1 MRNAMLMVLVAVA
14 VAAGA
19 APAGAQVLGGPALPA
34 GSTRELSFSI
44 TQPEIQSHSSSGAG
58 MVGSYRRTGRVNLSA
73 RLAYIGNLSGGTY
86 AEAGSFGVLPVPRIG
101 GVDLGWTAGLGFDTG
116 NGDGL
121 YVPVGLNASRVFSV
135 RGAQV
140 TPFAHG
146 RVAVAS
152 IDPQQNQNG
161 RLAAAGELGLEV
173 GAGTRWGIRAGI
185 GNAHNQTSLVMGFA
199 YRR

>member
-1 MRNAMLMVLVAVA
+1 MRKTMLMVLVAA
-14 VAAGA
+14 AAGA
-19 APAGAQVLGGPALPA
+19 APADAQVLGGPALPA

-44 TQPEIQSHSSSGAG
+44 TQPEIRSHSGSGAG
-58 MVGSYRRTGRVNLSA
+58 MVGSYRRTGRVNLAA

-86 AEAGSFGVLPVPRIG
+86 AEVGSFGALPLPRVG
-101 GVDLGWTAGLGFDTG
+101 GVELGWTAGLGFDTG

-121 YVPVGLNASRVFSV
+121 YVPVGLNASRAFSV

-146 RVAVAS
+146 RVSLAE
-152 IDPQQNQNG
+152 IDPQQDLYG
-161 RLAAAGELGLEV
+161 RLAGAGELGVEV
-173 GAGTRWGIRAGI
+173 GAGTGWGIRAGI

-199 YRR
+199 WRR

>member
-1 MRNAMLMVLVAVA
+1 MLMVLVAV
-14 VAAGA
+14 VAGA
-19 APAGAQVLGGPALPA
+19 APAVAQVLGGPALPA
-34 GSTRELSFSI
+34 GSTREVSLST
-44 TQPEIQSHSSSGAG
+44 TQPKLRSYSSSGAG
-58 MVGSYRRTGRVNLSA
+58 VVASYRRTGRVNLAA

-86 AEAGSFGVLPVPRIG
+86 AEVGSFGALPLPRVG

-121 YVPVGLNASRVFSV
+121 YVPVGVNASRAFSV

-146 RVAVAS
+146 RLAVAS

-161 RLAAAGELGLEV
+161 RIAAAGELGLEV